1 MKRLILALGVF
12 LVFYAGMNSVSA
24 ANHYTNFQK
33 IDFVE
38 GGQLL
43 NDINVSDYYNNIS
56 KRKFVGWNIFKINN
70 HVKVKYTTETLLDYY
85 NDGTTAIEYE
95 YKRSEKDVVK
105 FGISVSDQMG
115 TELSGTVEKFKVGLS
130 DKLNVSNSYEMTT
143 TTDESLTLKIDIDP
157 GTQLLIYEYG
167 EGYITNGVAA
177 SYLFWIRTNRGG
189 FEFFEP
195 STQYQKIIKR
205 KV

>member
-1 MKRLILALGVF
+1 MKKLILGLGVF
-12 LVFYAGMNSVSA
+12 LIFYVGMNSVSA

-43 NDINVSDYYNNIS
+43 YDINVSDYYNKIS
-56 KRKFVGWNIFKINN
+56 KRKFAGWNVHIINN

-85 NDGTTAIEYE
+85 NDGTTPIEYE
-95 YKRSEKDVVK
+95 YKRSQKDVVK

-115 TELSGTVEKFKVGLS
+115 TEFSGSVQKFKAGLS
-130 DKLNVSNSYEMTT
+130 NKLNVANSYEKTSST
-143 TTDESLTLKIDIDP
+143 EESLTLKIDIDP

-177 SYLFWIRTNRGG
+177 SYVFWVRTNRGG

-195 STQYQKIIKR
+195 ST
-205 KV
+205 